1 MQPCNSGVNEAYVET
16 AKVFLLTRL
25 AGSYCLLL
33 PLRLVLFPALGRR
46 PQGRGSLCVEFA
58 LPLPR

>member
-33 PLRLVLFPALGRR
+33 PLRLVLFPALGQQ
-46 PQGRGSLCVEFA
+46 PQGQKNLYVEFA
-58 LPLPR
+58 LPLPQ